1 MSILGIDLGYYQVKT
16 YDGNKKN
23 SFVSVVGSPDISQIQ
38 ALATDTD
45 KVIEVNGNKYL
56 VGQSAVDK
64 SRMRHRRE
72 DRDWIDSEEYR
83 VLFYRALAGFPA
95 GEYQVVTG
103 LPNDFYS
110 DAPRVKE
117 SLSGVHEF
125 IFNGMP
131 VRYKIDASVIM
142 QPFGALANMAFDDH
156 GNVADQSFFE
166 LTGVIDIGGKTTNI
180 LTASNFA
187 DISAQTMSKNI
198 GGWDIIRAVRARM
211 QREYPKSNLNDHQ
224 IARAISTGEFFEF
237 GNPVRITGLLDDV
250 LPLMAEDIIGKASS
264 LWGSGANLRRV
275 LVTGGG
281 AQMLGRYIKEA
292 FPHTV
297 IVDDPIFANAVGYYR
312 YGKAV
317 NR

>member
-23 SFVSVVGSPDISQIQ
+23 SFVSVVGSPDVSRIQ
-38 ALATDTD
+38 ALASDTD
-45 KVIEVNGNKYL
+45 KVIEVNGSKYL

-95 GEYQVVTG
+95 GKYQVVTG

-110 DAPRVKE
+110 DAPRLKE
-117 SLSGVHEF
+117 ALSGVQEF
-125 IFNGMP
+125 VFNGMP
-131 VRYKIDASVIM
+131 VRYEIEASVIM
-142 QPFGALANMAFDDH
+142 QPFGALACMAFDDF
-156 GNVADQSFFE
+156 GNVSDQSFFE

-198 GGWDIIRAVRARM
+198 GGWDIIRAVRAKM
-211 QREYPKSNLNDHQ
+211 QEAFPKSNLSDHQ
-224 IARAISTGEFFEF
+224 IAEAIISGEFYEF
-237 GNPVRITGLLDDV
+237 GKAVNISDLLDDV
-250 LPLMAEDIIGKASS
+250 LPMMAEDVIGKASS

-281 AQMLGRYIKEA
+281 AQMLSRYIEKA

-297 IVDDPIFANAVGYYR
+297 VVADPVFANAVGYFR

-317 NR
+317 SR